1 MFTGIVQAI
10 GHLRTRE
17 AQASDARLSIAS
29 GKLPLDGVSIGDSIA
44 VNGVCLTVTQIE
56 PDGFWADVSAE
67 TLRLTTLGQLVAGA
81 PLNLEKSL
89 TLNQPLGGHLM
100 NGHVDGLGQ
109 LLSITP
115 EGRSVQME
123 FAAPPELARYIA
135 RKGSIA
141 VDGVSLTVNEVR
153 DRRFSVNLVPHT
165 LQQTIFG
172 GLTPGAAVNLEVDML
187 ARYLERL
194 METQDSAVVSALRR
208 SRA

>member
-10 GHLRTRE
+10 GHLRLRE
-17 AQASDARLSIAS
+17 AQAEDARLSIAS
-29 GKLPLDGVSIGDSIA
+29 GKLELGDVRIGDSIA
-44 VNGVCLTVTQIE
+44 VNGVCLTVTQLE

-67 TLRLTTLGQLVAGA
+67 TLRLTTLGLLAAGG
-81 PLNLEKSL
+81 PMNLEKSL
-89 TLNQPLGGHLM
+89 TLSQPLGGHLL

-109 LLSITP
+109 LLSVTP

-153 DRRFSVNLVPHT
+153 DRRFSANLVPHT

-172 GLTPGAAVNLEVDML
+172 QLAPGAAVNLEVDMI

-194 METQDSAVVSALRR
+194 LQPRESAAALRR
-208 SRA
+208 STA